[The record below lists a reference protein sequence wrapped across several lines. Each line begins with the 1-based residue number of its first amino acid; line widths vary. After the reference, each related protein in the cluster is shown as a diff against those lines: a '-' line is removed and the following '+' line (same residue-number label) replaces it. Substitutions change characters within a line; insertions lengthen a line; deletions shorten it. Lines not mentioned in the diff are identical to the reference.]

1 MAMGDLADRATTDDK
16 ELLASF
22 IDTQREA
29 MLALAGGLSDEALRK
44 RLVPSDTTI
53 LGMIK
58 HLAYVERWW
67 FQDVFE
73 GRECSYP
80 WTDDDPDADF
90 RVESDETTAQI
101 LDLYRAECETSRSIF
116 EEHDLGDVSV
126 SSERPSCSLKWVVLH
141 MIEETARHAGQ
152 ADILREQLD
161 GKTGLGDP

>member
-1 MAMGDLADRATTDDK
+1 MGDLENRATTDEG

-29 MLALAGGLSDEALRK
+29 MLAIADGLSDADLRK
-44 RLVPSDTTI
+44 QLVPSDTTI

-67 FQDVFE
+67 FQDIFE
-73 GRECSYP
+73 GRDVGYP
-80 WTDDDPDADF
+80 WTEDDMDADF
-90 RVESDETTAQI
+90 RIEPDESAAQI
-101 LDLYRAECETSRSIF
+101 LDLYRAECDVSRAIVES
-116 EEHDLGDVSV
+116 HDLSDVSI
-126 SSERPSCSLKWVVLH
+126 SPERPSCTLKWIILH

-161 GKTGLGDP
+161 GKTGLGP